1 MFYTCDLSPHMCPYQ
16 VLPVL
21 QVCLEAKYP
30 ATIISW

>member
-1 MFYTCDLSPHMCPYQ
+1 MFYTCDLYPHQ

-21 QVCLEAKYP
+21 QVYLEAKYP